1 MIFRRIIQ
9 AGESAECE
17 MFISIVRDALA
28 LLFVQMAYEH
38 PNRNFTHLV
47 AGCMGALSGQVSDN
61 P

>member
-1 MIFRRIIQ
+1 M
-9 AGESAECE
+9 
-17 MFISIVRDALA
+17 RDALA

>member
-17 MFISIVRDALA
+17 
-28 LLFVQMAYEH
+28 MAYEH